1 MGHGRKEST
10 VNRAEEFTKEMAIE
24 KLNRCS
30 DDKVWFITRLV
41 LAFRDRYGDEVFDIL
56 KEVGTAWGQRTAEN
70 VDRMLDVRGLDR
82 NDPRN
87 FRTCLRDFLGFL
99 EVAQHGN
106 ERVTDKEDGKIRVEY
121 ELQVCPYVK
130 VWNEMGIPKGI
141 QEKLCLGI
149 GNQGDK
155 TATAYHGIEYTSD
168 LGLPKGTGPCKMVLD
183 KVR

>member
-1 MGHGRKEST
+1 MQNDD
-10 VNRAEEFTKEMAIE
+10 VFTKEMAIE

-30 DDKVWFITRLV
+30 DDKVWFITQLV
-41 LAFRDRYGDEVFDIL
+41 LAFRKKYGDEVYDVL
-56 KEVGTAWGQRTAEN
+56 KEVGTAWGERTAQN
-70 VDRMLDVRGLDR
+70 VDRMLNERGLDR

-99 EVAQHGN
+99 EVAQHSN
-106 ERVTDKEDGKIRVEY
+106 EKVIKKDDGKMRVEY
-121 ELQVCPYVK
+121 EINVCPFVK
-130 VWNEMGIPKGI
+130 VWNEMGIPKDV
-141 QEKLCLGI
+141 QEKLCMGT

-155 TATAYHGIEYTSD
+155 TATDYHGIEYSSD